1 MNVNVSFHR
10 VQHSDALE
18 FFIQEKS
25 KKLNKFIQGHE
36 RLNWVVDFQDK
47 HFKPRLNISLNGK
60 FVSVKSKADN
70 AFVAVN
76 EVMSKAMRLLSKH
89 HGKKVRLH

>member
-1 MNVNVSFHR
+1 MNVKVSFHR
-10 VQHSDALE
+10 VDHSDALE

-25 KKLNKFIQGHE
+25 NKLKKFIQDPK
-36 RLNWVVDFQDK
+36 RLNWVIDFQDK
-47 HFKPRLNISLNGK
+47 LFKPRLNILLNGK

-76 EVMSKAMRLLSKH
+76 EVMSKAQRLLSKH
-89 HGKKVRLH
+89 HAKMVKLH